1 MSERTEQRTRSSDEA
16 VDESLDDAFGGGGLR
31 SGSDPDARAESEDE
45 PSGLERWFDP
55 GTFLVSAV
63 LLTVGLVGGGATI
76 PFFGRAIGMFAVAF
90 AVGLASSE
98 RRYAEVGLAGIAVG
112 GGVSLLR
119 NALLTL
125 AGVGV
130 PLIAISA
137 VVGGVAG
144 ILGVYFGRDLRDGLT
159 REI

>member
-1 MSERTEQRTRSSDEA
+1 MSERTDQLTGSSDEA
-16 VDESLDDAFGGGGLR
+16 VDESLDDAFDGGGLR
-31 SGSDPDARAESEDE
+31 SGSSAGAEREREDT
-45 PSGLERWFDP
+45 GLERWFDP

-63 LLTVGLVGGGATI
+63 LLAVGLVGGGATV
-76 PFFGRAIGMFAVAF
+76 PFLGRALGVFAVAF

-98 RRYAEVGLAGIAVG
+98 RRYAEVGLASVAVG
-112 GGVSLLR
+112 GGASLFR

-137 VVGGVAG
+137 AVGGVAG
-144 ILGVYFGRDLRDGLT
+144 VLGVYFGRDLRDGLT
-159 REI
+159 RDL